1 MLIWD
6 TGEYEV
12 LPFEQQGDERMTD
25 DEGSASDSEDAT
37 SHVSLAGAND
47 TMSECQKLDSAFR
60 DGNIRLRLH
69 GTRLPEGYTITLR
82 LSRDKGPAARKPVP
96 ERRTSKPR
104 TTAKIQPASLAEDEM
119 TDLAGFDEDSLDT
132 AESTADI
139 RAQNAYIGA
148 LNTIDSVHQRWWFL
162 AMDKVNCGF
171 IKGKTKDGKVSWTAG
186 DEDVKNKYPFFVKG
200 RDIETSIVTGRK
212 AGDILRD
219 EGVVGFV
226 PRGGWKAPLT

>member
-12 LPFEQQGDERMTD
+12 LPFEQQRSEKMTD
-25 DEGSASDSEDAT
+25 DEGTASDSEDAAFHA
-37 SHVSLAGAND
+37 SSAGANE

-69 GTRLPEGYTITLR
+69 GTRLPKGYTITLR

-96 ERRTSKPR
+96 EPRTSKPR
-104 TTAKIQPASLAEDEM
+104 TTAKIQHTSLAENEM
-119 TDLAGFDEDSLDT
+119 TDVAAFDEDPLDT

-162 AMDKVNCGF
+162 AMDKINCGF
-171 IKGKTKDGKVSWTAG
+171 IKGKTKEGKVSWTPGA
-186 DEDVKNKYPFFVKG
+186 EDVKREYPFFVKG
-200 RDIETSIVTGRK
+200 RDVETSIVTGRK
-212 AGDILRD
+212 AAEVLRD
-219 EGVVGFV
+219 EEVVGFV
-226 PRGGWKAPLT
+226 PRGGWKAALI